1 MLVTLCSPC
10 NPTQSALPLV
20 ALNTNKRLQKVTQW
34 ITLCQTSASMRI
46 SLLLTKV
53 SHGLRKTWVER
64 WNGKSKS
71 QSRLSTKFQTLELM
85 RKLSMLKK
93 AFNGLKVTLVILG
106 NQLKTPTDTGLC
118 QKPLLLILIHTIQT
132 VDSL

>member
-1 MLVTLCSPC
+1 MLVTLCSLC

-20 ALNTNKRLQKVTQW
+20 ALNTNKRHQKVTQW
-34 ITLCQTSASMRI
+34 ITSCQTSVSMRI

-53 SHGLRKTWVER
+53 SHGLRKAWEER

-93 AFNGLKVTLVILG
+93 AFNGLKVTLVTLG
-106 NQLKTPTDTGLC
+106 NQLKTPMDTGLY